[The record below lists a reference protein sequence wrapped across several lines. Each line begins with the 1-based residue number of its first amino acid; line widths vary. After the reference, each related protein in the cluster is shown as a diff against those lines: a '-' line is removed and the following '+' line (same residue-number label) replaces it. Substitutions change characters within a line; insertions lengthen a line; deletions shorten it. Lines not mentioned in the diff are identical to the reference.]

1 MKATTLPLQ
10 NPGSAGAETG
20 WMDRIARR
28 LLLNRLKQLEIG
40 AIRIEEQG
48 RIRHFG
54 AADQSRTA
62 VTVRV
67 LNPSFYGDV
76 VFGGSIGAGESYMQG
91 HWSCDDLTGL
101 VRILLRN
108 RRLLDGM
115 DSGPLYLRGP
125 LHRLLHRLR
134 RNTRRGSR
142 RNVEAHY
149 DLGNDLFRLFLD
161 DTMMYSSGVFEH
173 PYASLHDASL
183 AKLERICR
191 KLDLQPDDHVL
202 EIGTGWGGFALYA
215 ARHYGCRVTT
225 TTVSQE
231 QYQLARKRVQEA
243 GLQDR
248 IDVLCRDYRDLQG
261 CYDKLVSIE
270 MVEAIGHAYLDTF
283 FAQCDRLLKPDGMFL
298 LQAITIADQRYRQA
312 ARSVDFI
319 QRYIFPGGFLPSV
332 TVLNDGATR
341 NSELR
346 LFHLEDIGPHY
357 ATTLRHWRERFFA
370 RLPEVRTLGYD
381 ERFIRMWE
389 FYLCYCEGGF
399 LERSIGTVQMLLV
412 KPGCRRPALTPAL

>member
-10 NPGSAGAETG
+10 NPGSVGAETG

-28 LLLNRLKQLEIG
+28 LLLNRLQRLETG

-48 RIRHFG
+48 RLRRFG
-54 AADQSRTA
+54 PADQSRKA

-67 LNPSFYGDV
+67 LDPGFYGDV

-108 RRLLDGM
+108 RRLLDGI

-215 ARHYGCRVTT
+215 ARNYGCRVTT

-231 QYQLARKRVQEA
+231 QYQLARERVQEA

-261 CYDKLVSIE
+261 RYDKLVSIE
-270 MVEAIGHAYLDTF
+270 MVEAIGHAYLDTY

-332 TVLNDGATR
+332 SVLNDGATR

-412 KPGCRRPALTPAL
+412 KPRCRRPALTPAL